1 MADAKEKEVRQ
12 AFPSQVE
19 SLGACRGAGN
29 CDCISSSKAL
39 SVQTL
44 YPRLYVVCRFHK
56 DGHFLSILGQELPEN
71 LRKSRSCLEIVKH
84 VAYTRECAPH
94 NLIKTC

>member
-39 SVQTL
+39 SVQTP

-56 DGHFLSILGQELPEN
+56 D